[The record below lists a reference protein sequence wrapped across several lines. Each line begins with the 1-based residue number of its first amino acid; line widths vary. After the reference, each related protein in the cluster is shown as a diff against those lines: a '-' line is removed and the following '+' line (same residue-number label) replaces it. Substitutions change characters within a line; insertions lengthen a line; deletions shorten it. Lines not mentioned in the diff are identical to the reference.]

1 MFFNCNFPIF
11 TKKSKFMAREKKKTK
26 EITIS
31 VSAKV
36 FNELEEKKYNKNKL
50 IVSLLEKYLSENK

>member
-1 MFFNCNFPIF
+1 
-11 TKKSKFMAREKKKTK
+11 MARIPKKTK
-26 EITIS
+26 GLSIS

-50 IVSLLEKYLSENK
+50 IISLLEKYLKKGE

>member
-1 MFFNCNFPIF
+1 
-11 TKKSKFMAREKKKTK
+11 MAREKKKTK